1 MKAYIDLLFPILKGI
16 ISVVVFLVGLGWT
29 AYMSINTIVKAEGK
43 EIRREV
49 KEVRDIDMQHLD
61 KRFDRLEVLI
71 KEGR

>member
-29 AYMSINTIVKAEGK
+29 AYMSINAIVKAEGK